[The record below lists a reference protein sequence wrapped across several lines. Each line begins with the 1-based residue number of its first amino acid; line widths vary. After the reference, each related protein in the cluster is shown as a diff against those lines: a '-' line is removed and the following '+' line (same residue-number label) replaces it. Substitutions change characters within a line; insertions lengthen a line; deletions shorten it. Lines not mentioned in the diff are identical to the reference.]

1 MTKRPHLSRAGW
13 RTLATAFVLASTL
26 VLGGCVLTRQTN
38 PLQVYAPVV
47 DVEPRADWPVV
58 DWQLM
63 VIRPSASQ
71 MHDSQRILVRP
82 EPARLQVYAGANWA
96 DSLPDMLHDVL
107 LRAFEDSGRMEAVSR
122 QSTGMRS
129 RYALTLDIR
138 SFEAVYGNGAT
149 PEADIQIHAKLIHA
163 PSTRVVAGRTFRHR
177 QASTGTDTASVVDAF
192 TLAMGE
198 FVNEVVGWTLEEGE
212 SAGPRLAEW
221 REQRAR
227 EREVER
233 ASSRSD

>member
-1 MTKRPHLSRAGW
+1 MMSSPRPFRATW
-13 RTLATAFVLASTL
+13 RSLATAVVLASTL
-26 VLGGCVLTRQTN
+26 TLGGCILTRQTN

-47 DVEPRADWPVV
+47 DVQPRADWPVV

-63 VIRPSASQ
+63 VIRPNADQ

-82 EPARLQVYAGANWA
+82 EPARLQVYAGANWS
-96 DSLPDMLHDVL
+96 DSLPDMLHSIL

-122 QSTGMRS
+122 QSTGMRA

-138 SFEAVYGNGAT
+138 NFEAVYGNGAL

-227 EREVER
+227 EREAER
-233 ASSRSD
+233 GNSRGD